1 MNLTQKLINYLNRVF
16 DRDPQQVLALR
27 LRYNGTSMK
36 WQVANGVLTTTV
48 TGGPGVGLRVDLSTH
63 TVASLCS
70 FLAQQAGYSVVYAD
84 LSTFASRSALVL
96 LEGAGDQDRSNGDH
110 LYGYTSVLWAYMSAV
125 ANELA
130 LIRAAISEA
139 LLQMAANT
147 ASGEWVD
154 EHGSY
159 YNVPRK
165 PGETDAAYAS
175 RIVTEVIKA
184 RGNNVA
190 IGGAIRETLGAD
202 SVDVLD
208 VDVVQT
214 AADGTKSYGLFD
226 VTVQADVNTPLKL
239 GDDDITLQIIEI
251 MRDAGT
257 HLRTL
262 KYIRKSGLVLYT
274 GAVLCAGVDATVK
287 YRTETPNSLLLDGT
301 WSLDGTYNL
310 DGVRD

>member
-1 MNLTQKLINYLNRVF
+1 MSLTQKLIGYLNRVF
-16 DRDPQQVLALR
+16 DKDPQKVLALR
-27 LRYNGTSMK
+27 LRYSGPSMT
-36 WQVANGVLTTTV
+36 WQVANGVLTTSV
-48 TGGPGVGLRVDLSTH
+48 AGGPGVGLRVDLAEH
-63 TVASLCS
+63 TIASLCS
-70 FLAQQAGYSVVYAD
+70 YLAQQPGYSVAYQD
-84 LSTFASRSALVL
+84 TSTFSGRSALVL
-96 LEGAGDQDRSNGDH
+96 LDGAGDQDQSNGDH
-110 LYGYTSVLWAYMSAV
+110 FYGYTSVLWSYMSAV

-130 LIRAAISEA
+130 LIRAAINEA

-165 PGETDAAYAS
+165 PSETDSAYAS

-202 SVDVLD
+202 SVDVED
-208 VDVVQT
+208 VGTTQT

-226 VTVQADVNTPLKL
+226 VTVQADVNTPIKL
-239 GDDDITLQIIEI
+239 GEGDVAIQIIEI

-262 KYIRKSGLVLYT
+262 KYIRKSGLVLYA
-274 GAVLCAGVDATVK
+274 GAAVRAGIQSTVR
-287 YRTETPNSLLLDGT
+287 YRTLLLDGT
-301 WSLDGTYNL
+301 WVLDGAYNL
-310 DGVRD
+310 DGFRD